1 VQRPR
6 AKDIASTYS

>member
-6 AKDIASTYS
+6 AKDTASIHS